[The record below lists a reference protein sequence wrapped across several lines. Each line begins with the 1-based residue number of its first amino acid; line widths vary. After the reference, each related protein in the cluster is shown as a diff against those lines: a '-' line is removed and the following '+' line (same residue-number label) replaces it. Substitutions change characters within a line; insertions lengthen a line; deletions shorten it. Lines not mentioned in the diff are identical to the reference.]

1 MKRRVRLITKSGLV
15 RRQDCKQL
23 DQNHAGQNHAGQNH
37 VGQNHVGQNQLDS
50 ALLQSTSLAVALVA
64 LSPSSPSFNSDSAHS
79 NCSGSEDRVM
89 SSSVGFG
96 NLLGYSSTEL
106 QGQTAAS
113 LNLWNAAQRQQM
125 LQLVQSHT
133 FRQQLQHKSGELI
146 DLELT
151 VEPMPGN
158 PHQLLIVGKPPAVQC
173 QQVETQ
179 LQESLAEKAILL
191 KEIHHRVRNNLH
203 LISNLLDL
211 QAGTLHEPRLS
222 QLFAT
227 TQDRIQ
233 AMTLI
238 HEQLYQSDELGR
250 VEFGEY
256 LKRLILN
263 VFLANS
269 SNLAAVT
276 PVINV
281 ESVWL
286 NLETAVP
293 CGLLIHELLVNSLKH
308 AFPEGKAGEVHILL
322 NQTPDQRVY
331 VQVWDTG
338 RGLSR
343 DWQNAASLGFKLV
356 RILAKQLKAEITFE
370 SASKSTSESE
380 FKSPSGRSGTA
391 VTLAFAEL
399 KYKPRF

>member
-1 MKRRVRLITKSGLV
+1 MKCRVRLITKSRLV
-15 RRQDCKQL
+15 RCRDCKQL
-23 DQNHAGQNHAGQNH
+23 DQNQLD
-37 VGQNHVGQNQLDS
+37 QNQLDS
-50 ALLQSTSLAVALVA
+50 ALLQSTSLAVVLVA
-64 LSPSSPSFNSDSAHS
+64 LTPSSASFNSDNSDNLDSAHA
-79 NCSGSEDRVM
+79 NCADLEDRVM

-96 NLLGYSSTEL
+96 NLLGYRPTEL

-113 LNLWNAAQRQQM
+113 LNLWDTAQRQQL
-125 LQLVQSHT
+125 LQLVQPYT
-133 FRQQLQHKSGELI
+133 FLQQLPHKSGELI

-151 VEPMPGN
+151 VEPMPGKPN
-158 PHQLLIVGKPPAVQC
+158 HLLVVVKPPAQC

-179 LQESLAEKAILL
+179 LQESLAEKAVLL

-203 LISNLLDL
+203 LIANLLDL

-222 QLFAT
+222 DLFAT

-256 LKRLILN
+256 LKRLTLN

-269 SNLAAVT
+269 SNLAAVM

-308 AFPEGKAGEVHILL
+308 AFPEGEAGEVHILL
-322 NQTPDQRVY
+322 NQTSDQRVY
-331 VQVWDTG
+331 IQVWDTG
-338 RGLSR
+338 RGLSC

-356 RILAKQLKAEITFE
+356 RILAKQLKAEMTFE
-370 SASKSTSESE
+370 SASKS
-380 FKSPSGRSGTA
+380 PSSRSGTA
-391 VTLAFAEL
+391 VTLAFTEL